1 MAAKEIMVGA
11 PTMALMMPYRISFV
25 YTDFLF
31 LGCCGGSVSASSIPS
46 PSVCSGSPVQHASLL
61 EGMLYSSERY

>member
-31 LGCCGGSVSASSIPS
+31 FGCCGRFISASSIPS
-46 PSVCSGSPVQHASLL
+46 PSVCSGSPVQHAGLL
-61 EGMLYSSERY
+61 EELLYS